1 MTRTRLFATT
11 FFSLLSIS
19 IFAQINLGLRSGVNF
34 SNVHA
39 TEALAS
45 VTPEYK
51 YVTTAQVAAV
61 AEFEFGE
68 FFALQ
73 PELSYLKKGFRIK
86 EGLELDLYNVPI
98 PLGFEAI
105 SRFGYLEMP
114 LLAKGKVGNDIVK
127 AFAIAG
133 PVLGYATDGKLTTR
147 ATAFFSFD
155 IDESKIDLD
164 AINYERFEIGGVFG
178 AGLEIKLPLG
188 KLMMDG
194 RYQMGFTEIYD
205 IPVFNEKL
213 MNRNFQINLGYVV
226 PI

>member
-1 MTRTRLFATT
+1 MKSTRLFATALFT
-11 FFSLLSIS
+11 FLSLS

-34 SNVHA
+34 STVHA

-45 VTPEYK
+45 ITPEYR

-68 FFALQ
+68 FFSLQ
-73 PELSYLKKGFRIK
+73 PELAYLKKGFGIK
-86 EGLELDLYNVPI
+86 EGIDIDLYNIPI

-114 LLAKGKVGNDIVK
+114 ILAKGKLGNEKVK
-127 AFAIAG
+127 AFALAG
-133 PVLGYATDGKLTTR
+133 PTLGYATDGKLTTR

-164 AINYERFEIGGVFG
+164 AINYERFEIGGIVG
-178 AGLEIKLPLG
+178 AGMEIMLPVG
-188 KLMMDG
+188 KIMFDG

-213 MNRNFQINLGYVV
+213 MNRNFQINVGYVM
-226 PI
+226 PL